1 VPITVNATP
10 TLKSNA
16 LIASCQRSLTN
27 RLTEG
32 IAHSFE
38 RSVTTLNSRSAIAE
52 TPEEKS
58 LLALAASFAH
68 RHQHDMTL
76 RFRNHFEKA
85 LAAAFDAPTPASI
98 RSEKVDFAAVSLVS
112 DDLIEHNLERSRWA
126 QLAGI
131 GVDQAIMEE
140 LKVRLRA
147 VLENPSLGSDQLPA
161 SLASIYDALK
171 AALPD
176 DSASAQTI
184 KAALAAIGANLSSA
198 INDAYAAANDQLRQ
212 SGVLP
217 DFVTGAVIRDS
228 RRQSSGVARAAQ
240 QRKGD
245 MMGIADLPDADI
257 SNDDQLMMLQHAMA
271 QAYSGQGQGQGHGQ
285 AQGDGRR
292 QVARMLSNPAA
303 IDRLSGV
310 LPSIQEHSA
319 LMSSLTSFQRSAH
332 SIPQGGIHPDLLARI
347 KDEGTPLDQITVDIV
362 GMVFDYIYQDPRL
375 PDAIKQQLLRMQ
387 VVAVKA
393 ALLSRGFFARR
404 QHPLR
409 QLIDRI
415 AEVGSDPDSDVCE
428 GSDLMIG
435 LRSIVDRVIVTFDT
449 DVEVFVQAT
458 QSTDELGKEQAAKH
472 RARLAAT
479 EQAIVHQEAQSA
491 ALDEARAEFALYVS
505 PQCPA
510 FVKAFLDDWWAV
522 YMAST
527 RTGTDFNDAKV
538 AWKNGIDTAKLLIW
552 STCEKDAQD
561 IAALAEI
568 LPGMIREFRTGLAR
582 VDMPQAE
589 QDCFLQTLMLKH
601 TEEIAAAKT
610 RPPFSATIP
619 VTITETAALFKNTDA
634 TPAVSSPDDAL
645 SFTQTAPRP
654 LPTRPIDAS
663 LASIQRGQ
671 MIEISRNGEFRV
683 YKMAWISPARKV
695 YIFSRHPE
703 ETLTF
708 EDTELA
714 SLIAN
719 GQARHSIETSP
730 MDRAIALAAGENN
743 TG

>member
-1 VPITVNATP
+1 MPNPVNATP
-10 TLKSNA
+10 SLKSNA

-32 IAHSFE
+32 VAQSFE
-38 RSVTTLNSRSAIAE
+38 RSVTTLMARSAIAE
-52 TPEEKS
+52 TAEEKS
-58 LLALAASFAH
+58 LLALAADFAH

-76 RFRNHFEKA
+76 RFRNHFEQA
-85 LAAAFDAPTPASI
+85 LAAAFDVPAPAA
-98 RSEKVDFAAVSLVS
+98 KQGGKLDFASLSLVS
-112 DDLIEHNLERSRWA
+112 DDLIEHSMERSRWA

-131 GVDQAIMEE
+131 DVDQEIVEE
-140 LKVRLRA
+140 LKARLRA
-147 VLENPSLGSDQLPA
+147 VLENPSLASDQLPA

-171 AALPD
+171 AALPE
-176 DSASAQTI
+176 DSATAQTI
-184 KAALAAIGANLSSA
+184 KAALAAVGANLSIA
-198 INDAYAAANDQLRQ
+198 INDAYAAANEQLRQ

-217 DFVTGAVIRDS
+217 DFVLGAVIRDS
-228 RRQSSGVARAAQ
+228 RRQPSGAARAAQ

-271 QAYSGQGQGQGHGQ
+271 QAYSGQGQGE
-285 AQGDGRR
+285 GRR
-292 QVARMLSNPAA
+292 QVARMLANPAA
-303 IDRLSGV
+303 IDRLSGG
-310 LPSIQEHSA
+310 LPQVQERSA
-319 LMSSLTSFQRSAH
+319 LMSSLTSFQRSDH
-332 SIPQGGIHPDLLARI
+332 SFVQGGIHPDLLARI

-415 AEVGSDPDSDVCE
+415 AEIGSDPDSDVGE

-435 LRSIVDRVIVTFDT
+435 IRSIVDRVIVAFDT

-458 QSTDELGKEQAAKH
+458 QSTDELAKEQIEKH

-479 EQAIVHQEAQSA
+479 ERAIAQREAQSA
-491 ALDEARAEFALYVS
+491 ALDEARAEFELYATT
-505 PQCPA
+505 QCPA
-510 FVKAFLDDWWAV
+510 FVKTFLDDWWAV
-522 YMAST
+522 FMARA
-527 RTGTDFNDAKV
+527 RTVTDFNEARA
-538 AWKNGIDTAKLLIW
+538 AWKSGIDTAKLLIW

-568 LPGMIREFRTGLAR
+568 LPGMIRELRHGMAS
-582 VDMPQAE
+582 VDMPQVE
-589 QDCFLQTLMLKH
+589 LNRFLQALMLKH
-601 TEEIAAAKT
+601 TQEITAAKT
-610 RPPFSATIP
+610 RPPFRATIP
-619 VTITETAALFKNTDA
+619 VSRTETAALISGADPR
-634 TPAVSSPDDAL
+634 PAESSGASSADDAM
-645 SFTQTAPRP
+645 SFTQTAPRT
-654 LPTRPIDAS
+654 LPTRPIDTS
-663 LASIQRGQ
+663 LAAIRRGQ
-671 MIEISRNGEFRV
+671 MIEICRDGDFRL
-683 YKMAWISPARKV
+683 YKLAWISPARKV

-708 EDTELA
+708 EDTDLA
-714 SLIAN
+714 GLIAS
-719 GQARHSIETSP
+719 GQARPSSETSP
-730 MDRAIALAAGENN
+730 MDRAIALAAGESNA
-743 TG
+743 G

>member
-1 VPITVNATP
+1 MPIPVNATP
-10 TLKSNA
+10 SLKSNA

-32 IAHSFE
+32 VAQSFE
-38 RSVTTLNSRSAIAE
+38 LSVTTLTARSAIAE
-52 TPEEKS
+52 TAEEKS
-58 LLALAASFAH
+58 LLTMAAEFAH

-85 LAAAFDAPTPASI
+85 LSAAFDAPAPAAKPG
-98 RSEKVDFAAVSLVS
+98 EKVDFASLSLVS
-112 DDLIEHNLERSRWA
+112 DDLIEHSMERSRWA

-131 GVDQAIMEE
+131 GVDQEILEE
-140 LKVRLRA
+140 LKARLRA
-147 VLENPSLGSDQLPA
+147 VLESPSLGSDQLPA

-171 AALPD
+171 AALPEE
-176 DSASAQTI
+176 STTAQTI
-184 KAALAAIGANLSSA
+184 KAALAAVGANLSSA

-217 DFVTGAVIRDS
+217 DFVLGAVIRDS
-228 RRQSSGVARAAQ
+228 RRQSSGAARAAQ
-240 QRKGD
+240 QRKSDSKSD

-257 SNDDQLMMLQHAMA
+257 SDDDQLMMLQHAMT
-271 QAYSGQGQGQGHGQ
+271 QAYSGQGQGRGE
-285 AQGDGRR
+285 GRR

-303 IDRLSGV
+303 IDRLSGG
-310 LPSIQEHSA
+310 LPQIQERSA
-319 LMSSLTSFQRSAH
+319 LMSSLTSFQRSDH
-332 SIPQGGIHPDLLARI
+332 SFAQGGIHPDLLARI

-415 AEVGSDPDSDVCE
+415 AEIGADPDSDVGE
-428 GSDLMIG
+428 GSDLMVGI
-435 LRSIVDRVIVTFDT
+435 RSIVDRVIVAFET

-458 QSTDELGKEQAAKH
+458 QAADELSKQQLEKH

-479 EQAIVHQEAQSA
+479 EQAIVQREAQSA
-491 ALDEARAEFALYVS
+491 ALDEARAEFELYVTA
-505 PQCPA
+505 QCPA
-510 FVKAFLDDWWAV
+510 FVKTFLNDWWAV
-522 YMAST
+522 FMAQT
-527 RTGTDFNDAKV
+527 RSVADFNEAR
-538 AWKNGIDTAKLLIW
+538 AGWKIGIDTTKLLIW

-568 LPGMIREFRTGLAR
+568 LPGMIRELRNGMASAE
-582 VDMPQAE
+582 MPLVE
-589 QDCFLQTLMLKH
+589 QNRFLQALMLKH
-601 TEEIAAAKT
+601 TQEITAAKT
-610 RPPFSATIP
+610 RPPFRATMP
-619 VTITETAALFKNTDA
+619 VSRTETAALISSADVP
-634 TPAVSSPDDAL
+634 PAASSADDDMA
-645 SFTQTAPRP
+645 FTQPASRI

-663 LASIQRGQ
+663 LAAIRRGQ
-671 MIEISRNGEFRV
+671 MIEISRDGDFRV
-683 YKMAWISPARKV
+683 YKLAWISPARKV

-708 EDTELA
+708 EDAELA
-714 SLIAN
+714 GLIAS
-719 GQARHSIETSP
+719 GQARPSSETSP
-730 MDRAIALAAGENN
+730 MDRAIALAAGDGNA
-743 TG
+743 G

>member
-1 VPITVNATP
+1 VNATP
-10 TLKSNA
+10 SLKNNA

-32 IAHSFE
+32 VAQAFE
-38 RSVTTLNSRSAIAE
+38 RSVTTLTARSAIAE
-52 TPEEKS
+52 TSEEKS
-58 LLALAASFAH
+58 LLAMAADFAH

-76 RFRNHFEKA
+76 RFRNHFEQA
-85 LAAAFDAPTPASI
+85 LAVAFDAQTPAAM
-98 RSEKVDFAAVSLVS
+98 RSEKVDFASLSLVS
-112 DDLIEHNLERSRWA
+112 DDLIEHSMERSRWA

-131 GVDQAIMEE
+131 GVDLEIVEE
-140 LKVRLRA
+140 LKARLRA

-171 AALPD
+171 AALPE
-176 DSASAQTI
+176 DSATAQTI
-184 KAALAAIGANLSSA
+184 KAALAAVGANLSSA

-217 DFVTGAVIRDS
+217 DFVLGAVIRDS
-228 RRQSSGVARAAQ
+228 RRQSSGAARGAP

-245 MMGIADLPDADI
+245 LMGIADLPDADI
-257 SNDDQLMMLQHAMA
+257 SDGEQMLMLQHAMA
-271 QAYSGQGQGQGHGQ
+271 QAYSGMGQGQGE
-285 AQGDGRR
+285 GRR

-303 IDRLSGV
+303 VDRLSSG
-310 LPSIQEHSA
+310 LPSVQERSA
-319 LMSSLTSFQRSAH
+319 LMSSLTSFQRSDH
-332 SIPQGGIHPDLLARI
+332 SFPQGGIHPDLLARI

-362 GMVFDYIYQDPRL
+362 GVVFDYIYQDPRL
-375 PDAIKQQLLRMQ
+375 PDSIKQQLLRMQ

-415 AEVGSDPDSDVCE
+415 AEIGSDPDSDVGE
-428 GSDLMIG
+428 GSDLMVG

-458 QSTDELGKEQAAKH
+458 QSTEELGKQQVEKH

-479 EQAIVHQEAQSA
+479 ERAIALREAQSA
-491 ALDEARAEFALYVS
+491 ALDEARAEFALYVTT
-505 PQCPA
+505 QCPA
-510 FVKAFLDDWWAV
+510 FVKTFLDDWWALF
-522 YMAST
+522 MAST
-527 RTGTDFNDAKV
+527 RTATDFNEARA
-538 AWKNGIDTAKLLIW
+538 AWKSGIDTAKMLIW

-568 LPGMIREFRTGLAR
+568 LPGMIRGLRTGLAR
-582 VDMPQAE
+582 VDMPQVE
-589 QDCFLQTLMLKH
+589 LNRFLQALMLKH
-601 TEEIAAAKT
+601 TQEIAAAKT

-619 VTITETAALFKNTDA
+619 VSSIETTALLNSADVQPAACLPDGS
-634 TPAVSSPDDAL
+634 VSFAS
-645 SFTQTAPRP
+645 TAPRT

-671 MIEISRNGEFRV
+671 MIEISRDGDFRV
-683 YKMAWISPARKV
+683 YKLAWISPARKV

-708 EDTELA
+708 EDTDLA
-714 SLIAN
+714 GMIAS
-719 GQARHSIETSP
+719 GQARPSRETSP
-730 MDRAIALAAGENN
+730 LDRAIALAAG
-743 TG
+743 GSDAG